1 MNTKYKQPYFCI
13 LNSVFT
19 LLWFGYEIA
28 KKGVYLFYYLLWL
41 PKIRKFQ
48 HCWKFISEV
57 NDPVEYISYF
67 IYVIVSHI
75 TLDFAHIETWSIFL
89 FIDYHYIIKSIKIF
103 R

>member
-57 NDPVEYISYF
+57 NDPVEYINYF
-67 IYVIVSHI
+67 IYIIVSHI
-75 TLDFAHIETWSIFL
+75 TLDFIETWSFFL
-89 FIDYHYIIKSIKIF
+89 FIDYYYLS
-103 R
+103 